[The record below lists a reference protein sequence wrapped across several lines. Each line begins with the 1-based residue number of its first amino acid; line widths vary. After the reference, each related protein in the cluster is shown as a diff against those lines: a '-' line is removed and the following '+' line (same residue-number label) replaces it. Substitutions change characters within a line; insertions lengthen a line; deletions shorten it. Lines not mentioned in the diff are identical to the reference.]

1 MSRSAKM
8 TRAHGINE
16 HNEEKALLFIQKNEW
31 FGMGRF
37 CFTSTTV
44 CGMCV
49 ALIIMKINDLEELGF
64 NEVHLNLLF
73 DHMKSFNQVDIFD

>member
-49 ALIIMKINDLEELGF
+49 ALIIMKINDLNVLGF
-64 NEVHLNLLF
+64 NGVRLNLF
-73 DHMKSFNQVDIFD
+73 SYHVKSFNQADNFE